1 MTTISSLNEVYQP
14 FMVDCE
20 TIGTIPNTAP
30 VLQIAVVSFDPDT
43 FEPTDEL
50 TVYLPLNEQ
59 IAAGKTRRTPTFQ
72 TARRGPC
79 CHYTQA
85 TAE

>member
-30 VLQIAVVSFDPDT
+30 VLQIAVVSFLSFLQCRDVSERRYIY
-43 FEPTDEL
+43 FLREA
-50 TVYLPLNEQ
+50 TVVLSV
-59 IAAGKTRRTPTFQ
+59 AATNAVKIRTM
-72 TARRGPC
+72 
-79 CHYTQA
+79 
-85 TAE
+85 